1 LRQSLNCIICFSE
14 DILKNRY
21 RHGRE
26 SDNSQKK
33 VPAEKIALVG
43 NPNVG
48 KSVIFGLLTGK
59 YVAVSNYP
67 GTTVEISRGNI
78 SIGDRRMLIIDTP
91 GVNSLVPMSEDERVT
106 RDLIL
111 AEAPSSVVHV
121 ADAKNLKRSLLVTL
135 QLAEMELPVT
145 LDLNMTDE
153 AMDKG
158 IRIDTDKLRELLGI
172 SVVTT
177 IAPQRKG
184 ISDLKQALLTARRP
198 SVTMDYGPLLE
209 EYIRKISALLPPC
222 SVSQRSLA
230 TMILSGDESLKDW
243 LNSKLVNRD
252 LNEIEHLRDECF
264 SKSPESPAYIINKKR
279 IAKAEAITHA
289 VVTRVASSGGRFANI
304 LGSASM
310 HPVYGVPVL
319 LIALFALYEFVG
331 VFGAGV
337 LVDFVQNVIFA
348 EYLNPAA
355 TSAVKALIPVPFIQE
370 LLVGEYG
377 LITVALTYAIAIIL
391 PITVTFF
398 IAFAILE
405 DSGYLPRLAIMTN
418 RIFNIIGLNGK
429 AVLPMVLGLGCG
441 TMAVMTSRILETN
454 RDRIITSFL
463 LALAIPCSAQLGVIL
478 GILGSLSFKATL
490 VWTSSIII
498 VLFVS
503 GFLASK
509 IVSGEKTEFFLEI
522 PPIRMPNLTNILIKT
537 VGRVEWYLKEAVPL
551 FMLGTLILFVLH
563 KLDWI
568 NALEDFTAPLVVNLL
583 GLPPETAQS
592 FILGF
597 LRRDFGAAG
606 LFEMAQRGA
615 LTPIQAVVSLVTIT
629 LFVPCIANFFMIL
642 KERGLKTTLWIVA
655 IVFPTAFIF
664 GGLLNWLIRALNISL

>member
-1 LRQSLNCIICFSE
+1 VFAEDVLNNRFRQ
-14 DILKNRY
+14 
-21 RHGRE
+21 RHGADR
-26 SDNSQKK
+26 KAL
-33 VPAEKIALVG
+33 PEKIALVG

-78 SIGDRRMLIIDTP
+78 SIGDRRMLLIDTP
-91 GVNSLVPMSEDERVT
+91 GVNSLVPMSEDEKVT

-121 ADAKNLKRSLLVTL
+121 ADAKNLRRSLLVTL
-135 QLAEMELPVT
+135 QLAEMGLPVT

-158 IRIDTDKLRELLGI
+158 IRIDTQKLETLLGI
-172 SVVTT
+172 KIVTT

-184 ISDLKQALLTARRP
+184 ISDLRQAMLSPGRP
-198 SVTMDYGPLLE
+198 TVTMDYGLLLE
-209 EYIRKISALLPPC
+209 EYIGKISSLLPPC
-222 SVSQRSLA
+222 AISQRSLA

-243 LNSKLVNRD
+243 LTSNLADRD
-252 LNEIEHLRDECF
+252 LDEVERLRDECL

-279 IAKAEAITHA
+279 IAAADAITRA
-289 VVTRVASSGGRFANI
+289 VVTRAAASGGRLANL

-310 HPVYGVPVL
+310 HPVYGIPVL
-319 LIALFALYEFVG
+319 LLALFALYEFVG

-355 TSAVKALIPVPFIQE
+355 TSAVNALIPVPFLQE

-418 RIFNIIGLNGK
+418 RLFNIVGLNGK
-429 AVLPMVLGLGCG
+429 AALPMVLGLGCG

-478 GILGSLSFKATL
+478 GILGSLSLMATV

-498 VLFVS
+498 VLLLS

-509 IVSGEKTEFFLEI
+509 VVAGEKTEFFLEI
-522 PPIRMPNLTNILIKT
+522 PPIRMPNMMNILIKT
-537 VGRVEWYLKEAVPL
+537 AGRVEWYLKEAVPL

-563 KLDWI
+563 KLDLI
-568 NALEDFTAPLVVNLL
+568 KALEDFTAPVVVNLL
-583 GLPPETAQS
+583 GLPAETAQS

-629 LFVPCIANFFMIL
+629 LFIPCIANFFMIL
-642 KERGLKTTLWIVA
+642 KERGLKTTIWIVA

-664 GGLLNWLIRALNISL
+664 GGALNWLLRALNISL